1 MIYVTGGTGLLGS
14 HLLVELTKEQSSIR
28 ATYRSKEKRIQ
39 TRQLFKFYYPEDWE
53 TKFAQIE
60 WVKGDILDVPF
71 LLESMQDCEYIY
83 HCAALVSFHKNDFN
97 RLIKINREGT
107 ANIVNACL
115 ELNVKKLCYVSSTA
129 AIGSSTNSSDDL
141 ISEKR
146 LENFYAAINQSYTNY
161 DDQLKMSQRAMIIS
175 SDELFQANKKLKED
189 AEIQK
194 GIIENLNYIVRILK
208 LGETSEH
215 ELDLDGKVDLAK
227 FIKKQS
233 KEILKINKQR
243 EELLAN
249 LEFKNQELNN
259 YAHIVSHDLK
269 SPLRSIHSL
278 VYWILENENNIID
291 EESNN
296 HFQLILKNVEKMDAM
311 INGILNYS
319 TIDKAEVEKYDV
331 DIQYLVSELK
341 EVLLIPENIQLTV
354 HENLP
359 ILFGDK
365 YRLQQVF
372 QNLLQNAIKSIDKIN
387 GEVEVGVLDKNH
399 FWEFYIKDNGKGIAE
414 KYHKKIFEI
423 FQSIDVE
430 QNTTGIG
437 LSIVKRIVEFYGGEI
452 WLTSELTKGTTFY
465 FTIPK
470 NIK

>member
-1 MIYVTGGTGLLGS
+1 VNSLLLRQIRK
-14 HLLVELTKEQSSIR
+14 HL
-28 ATYRSKEKRIQ
+28 
-39 TRQLFKFYYPEDWE
+39 P
-53 TKFAQIE
+53 
-60 WVKGDILDVPF
+60 
-71 LLESMQDCEYIY
+71 
-83 HCAALVSFHKNDFN
+83 
-97 RLIKINREGT
+97 
-107 ANIVNACL
+107 
-115 ELNVKKLCYVSSTA
+115 
-129 AIGSSTNSSDDL
+129 DDL

-175 SDELFQANKKLKED
+175 SDELFQANKKLRED

-208 LGETSEH
+208 LGDSSEN
-215 ELDLDGKVDLAK
+215 ELDIDGKVDLAK
-227 FIKKQS
+227 FINKQS

-243 EELLAN
+243 EELLVN

-269 SPLRSIHSL
+269 TPLRSIDSL
-278 VYWILENENNIID
+278 VNWIIENDKNIID
-291 EESNN
+291 KESKS

-319 TIDKAEVEKYDV
+319 TIDKAEGEKYDV
-331 DIQYLVSELK
+331 DLHYLVSELQ
-341 EVLLIPENIQLTV
+341 EILLIPEQVKLIV

-359 ILFGDK
+359 VILGNK

-437 LSIVKRIVEFYGGEI
+437 LSIVKRIIEFCGGEI

-470 NIK
+470 NTK